1 MVELE
6 KGDITKKVITNQEV
20 LDMVKLI
27 NESTAK
33 YGYWTKPKGC
43 TRTNEIC
50 TYYQGGL
57 VGSKCDKCK

>member
-6 KGDITKKVITNQEV
+6 KGDISKKVITDKKV
-20 LDMVKLI
+20 LDMIKSI

-33 YGYWTKPKGC
+33 YGYWSKPKGC
-43 TRTNEIC
+43 NHTDKIC

-57 VGSKCDKCK
+57 IGSKCDRCK